1 MVGLLVVGAAVLV
14 LLIASVISR
23 RPTATGVDESTYLA
37 RWSALHGDLDV
48 GRSALVRGWLRLV
61 YRLARPLARGGAAP
75 DLLTAW
81 GLVAG
86 GLAVALS
93 DLGGRWPLAAALVVV
108 ASGLLD
114 GLDGAVAVLA
124 DRVTAFGS
132 VLDSVVDRAV
142 DGLYLLALW
151 RLGAPSGLCVA
162 AGAAVALLEYT
173 RARAGSAGMAEI
185 GVVTVGERP
194 TRVIL
199 TVVTLGCASAYAGSA
214 GRVAGAGTLG
224 VAVVSLVGLAQL
236 LRVVRR
242 RLR

>member
-1 MVGLLVVGAAVLV
+1 MVGLLVVGAAVLI

-61 YRLARPLARGGAAP
+61 YRLGRPLARIGLAP

-86 GLAVALS
+86 ALALALA
-93 DLGGRWPLAAALVVV
+93 DLGEGWPLVAALVVA

-132 VLDSVVDRAV
+132 VLDSVVDRVV

-151 RLGAPSGLCVA
+151 RLGAPAGPCVL
-162 AGAAVALLEYT
+162 AGAAVLLLEYT

-185 GVVTVGERP
+185 GIVTVGERP

-199 TVVTLGCASAYAGSA
+199 TVLTLVACSAYAGSA
-214 GRVAGAGTLG
+214 ARVAGAGALA
-224 VAVVSLVGLAQL
+224 VLVVSLTGLGQL
-236 LRVVRR
+236 LPVLRR
-242 RLR
+242 QLR